1 MSPTPRR
8 SLAAAFLAAALA
20 AGAAACSSAPAPRPA
35 PPRPASST
43 PARAAEVPSSP
54 APSSPVA
61 SKPVASNQ
69 AAAQSR
75 PAPPAAHTQR
85 RAGTDA
91 APVHISLQWA
101 DGATFG
107 VGVPV
112 IAHFS
117 RHFSD
122 ASALQAATTVT
133 VDGREVSGGSWYFVA
148 SHVSG
153 YPIEGHY
160 RLRTYW
166 PAHAH
171 IVVTIAAQGV
181 WAGPGL
187 GFDNGLSLDFHTG
200 AAQTMVVDGRAHT
213 LTLTVDGRRRA
224 VYPVSLGQDGRAT
237 YSGIK
242 VVMAHEEKVDM
253 RGPGYFTPGVPW
265 TERLTWSGEYL
276 HSASWNVYN
285 IEHGIDSSHGCT
297 NLRPDDAKA
306 LYDELRVGDVV
317 DFVNIQERTSPMP
330 MSDGWA
336 DWNVPWSTWVHGGSV
351 PTGA

>member
-1 MSPTPRR
+1 MSPNPRR
-8 SLAAAFLAAALA
+8 SLAAALLAVALA
-20 AGAAACSSAPAPRPA
+20 GGAAACSSAPAARPA
-35 PPRPASST
+35 RSPAASSTQAHAQPPPASST
-43 PARAAEVPSSP
+43 APTTATKPPAV
-54 APSSPVA
+54 
-61 SKPVASNQ
+61 
-69 AAAQSR
+69 QSR
-75 PAPPAAHTQR
+75 PAPAAHTQR
-85 RAGTDA
+85 RAAADA
-91 APVHISLQWA
+91 SPVHLSLQWA
-101 DGATFG
+101 DGKTFG
-107 VGVPV
+107 VGVPL

-117 RHFSD
+117 RRFTD
-122 ASALQAATTVT
+122 ASALQAATSVT
-133 VDGREVSGGSWYFVA
+133 VDGRPVSGGSWYFVA
-148 SHVSG
+148 SSTPG
-153 YPIEGHY
+153 YPVEGHY
-160 RLRTYW
+160 RLKTYW

-171 IVVTIAAQGV
+171 IVVTIAAQGL

-187 GFDNGLSLDFHTG
+187 GFANSLFLDFHTG

-224 VYPVSLGQDGRAT
+224 VYPVSLGQQGRAT

-242 VVMAHEEKVDM
+242 VVMAHEDKVDM

-317 DFVNIQERTSPMP
+317 DFVNIQEQTTPMP

-336 DWNVPWSTWVHGGSV
+336 DWNLPWSTWVHGGSI